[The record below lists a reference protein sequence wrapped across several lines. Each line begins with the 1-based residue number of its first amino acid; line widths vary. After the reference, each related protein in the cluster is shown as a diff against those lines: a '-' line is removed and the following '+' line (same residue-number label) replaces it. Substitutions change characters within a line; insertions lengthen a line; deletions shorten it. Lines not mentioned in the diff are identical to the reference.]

1 MIPATIPPP
10 PGQQIDI
17 GPLSIHYYGVLI
29 GIGALLAIALG
40 RRRYAALGG
49 DPDLVDRVGVVGVL
63 AGLLGARAAYVI
75 THFSLFVDRPLAV
88 FALWEGG
95 LAIFGGLLVG
105 VVAGIWYARRLGMPL
120 APTLDAIIPGLPLG
134 QAIGRWGNYFNQE
147 LYGTP
152 TTLPWALEVEPA
164 RRVPEYAEFATFHPT
179 FLYESLLNLCLVAV
193 LLWVDRTRLRQ
204 GSIIWVYFAGYGFIR
219 FWVELLRTDTTYRL
233 LGLSRNNWVALLA
246 FVVGLVGLRWWQRR
260 APDVPMGTPIAHA
273 DAPDRAERD
282 ADADATVDDGDR
294 TEPAAA
300 TTTDAGAGTASDDD
314 AGTAPVDDAGAGT
327 APDDDTSDDHEASR
341 STAP

>member
-49 DPDLVDRVGVVGVL
+49 DPDLVDRVGVVAVF
-63 AGLLGARAAYVI
+63 AGLLGARGAYVI
-75 THFSLFVDRPLAV
+75 THSGLFVDRPLAV
-88 FALWEGG
+88 LFLWEGG
-95 LAIFGGLLVG
+95 LAFFGGLAVG
-105 VVAGIWYARRLGMPL
+105 VGVGVWYARRLGMPIT
-120 APTLDAIIPGLPLG
+120 ATVDAILPGLPLA

-204 GSIIWVYFAGYGFIR
+204 GSIVWVYLAGYGFIR
-219 FWVELLRTDTTYRL
+219 FWVELLRTDTTFRL
-233 LGLSRNNWVALLA
+233 LGLSRNNWVALLV
-246 FVVGLVGLRWWQRR
+246 FLLGLAGLRWWQRR
-260 APDVPMGTPIAHA
+260 GPDVPMGTPIDHA
-273 DAPDRAERD
+273 DVSDDTEGA
-282 ADADATVDDGDR
+282 ADADANVVAAGNADRTDDTTGDDG
-294 TEPAAA
+294 
-300 TTTDAGAGTASDDD
+300 
-314 AGTAPVDDAGAGT
+314 
-327 APDDDTSDDHEASR
+327 TSGDHEASTS
-341 STAP
+341 STP